1 MPFRTCLILLLA
13 FSLWACQPSAGPA
26 PELPPQRQDILN
38 INERPQRESPYSVEW
53 GNLRIPLIKY
63 ANPEVYS
70 GIIEVEISEF
80 RNAVG
85 EKLKL
90 LRHER
95 EHEVEVVSI
104 HREPYSR
111 FSPFWFSYPELQDRR
126 LEPSVVSTLRQ
137 GIQQGDVV
145 SIRLFSKT
153 DSTIVQSVLIKV
165 ADPFEEY
172 VPAVSVPRPQYDG
185 EAYGFQLIQESGR
198 RPLLRIDTA
207 AQATRHIY
215 QLYRPNRLYK
225 IVHIPGFKT
234 RRRLLT
240 DRDQL
245 FPTMA
250 IRHSELLGTGHDWLS
265 LPEFTDF
272 DGADVNLQWGDMVA
286 SPSSENYHRQ
296 DFRAN
301 IGRGLSLQV
310 GERQLSIHSFHLFI
324 DSRDGLPELYVA
336 DSLESPSLLRA
347 LYMVQP
353 ASTAYFDKLVVENEE
368 GRLMLFPV
376 AFAFNIGF
384 ERPYSLD
391 LEAAASLSGPS
402 FHQVNGRN
410 GATLIRFQ
418 NYPLSGILP
427 VLLGLDSTQ
436 LQSKDWREDT
446 RLDIRFTSDYYSVED
461 GKTLIL
467 RALQDRYGL
476 ELEWGNVQDSYQ
488 IVIKDSAAL
497 QAYLSV
503 SDKEFIQ
510 YKDDNNK
517 TALLT
522 YISPANLARFLTQE
536 LDVSVINQTGLP
548 TDTKLKIEMDFASL
562 ASARE
567 SLARHGLA
575 LERVKEGAT
584 VVARLR

>member
-1 MPFRTCLILLLA
+1 MPFRTCLVLYFALL
-13 FSLWACQPSAGPA
+13 LWACQPAAGPA
-26 PELPPQRQDILN
+26 SEPPPQRQDILN
-38 INERPQRESPYSVEW
+38 INERPDRESPYLVEW
-53 GNLRIPLIKY
+53 GGLHIPLVKY

-70 GIIEVEISEF
+70 GSTEVDISEF
-80 RNAVG
+80 RNIVG
-85 EKLKL
+85 RELKL
-90 LRHER
+90 LKGER
-95 EHEVEVVSI
+95 EQEVEIVSI
-104 HREPYSR
+104 HREPFSR
-111 FSPFWFSYPELQDRR
+111 FSSFWFSYPEFQDRR
-126 LEPSVVSTLRQ
+126 LEPSVVSTLRH

-207 AQATRHIY
+207 VAATRHIY
-215 QLYRPNRLYK
+215 ELYRPNRLYK
-225 IVHIPGFKT
+225 IVHVPGFKT

-245 FPTMA
+245 FPTTA

-310 GERQLSIHSFHLFI
+310 GERRLSIHSFHLFI

-336 DSLESPSLLRA
+336 DSLESPALLRA

-384 ERPYSLD
+384 ERPYSLY

-418 NYPLSGILP
+418 NYPLSGVLP

-436 LQSKDWREDT
+436 LQSKGWRADP
-446 RLDIRFTSDYYSVED
+446 RLDIRFTSAYYSVED

-467 RALQDRYGL
+467 RELQDKYGL
-476 ELEWGNVQDSYQ
+476 ELEWGGVQESYQ
-488 IVIKDSAAL
+488 MVVGDSTAL
-497 QAYLSV
+497 QEFVSV
-503 SDKEFIQ
+503 SDEEFIE

-517 TALLT
+517 TALLVH
-522 YISPANLARFLTQE
+522 ISPAQLAHFLTRE
-536 LDVSVINQTGLP
+536 LGISVVNRTGLP
-548 TDTKLKIEMDFASL
+548 AGAKLKIEMDFAAL

-575 LERVKEGAT
+575 LEREKAGAT